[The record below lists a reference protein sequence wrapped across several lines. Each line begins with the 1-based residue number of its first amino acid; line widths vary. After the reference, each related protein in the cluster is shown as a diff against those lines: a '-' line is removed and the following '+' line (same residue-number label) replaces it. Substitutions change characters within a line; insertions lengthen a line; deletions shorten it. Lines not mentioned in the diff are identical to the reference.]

1 MRKNRSL
8 WNKFLSRIG
17 PRKPCG
23 KQKAGPG
30 LPTRRLRLESL
41 EARQLLSATLYW
53 DPNGSAGLGGA
64 GTWDTSSAN
73 WSPSPS
79 GGGAMQAWSNGD
91 SAVLAGSAAVN
102 LGSAPIEAA
111 SIQIAKGATLNLNGQ
126 NLNVGGLTGGGI
138 VTNNASGSGVSLLTL
153 LPSAAASF
161 CGTIENGTWQVELV
175 MSGSGTQT
183 LMGSNSYTGGTVITA
198 GTLEAGSGTALGA
211 ANGILTVDGGT
222 LNLDGYSLAVAQLTS
237 GANDL
242 TGLVTNTSA
251 APATLSIGGIN
262 AYDAFFGEL
271 QDNGV
276 DHLGITVDPPV
287 GGPYEFALYLYGTQ
301 NNYSGPTTI
310 NGGSGH
316 YFAALLGSNT
326 NALSPNSP
334 VTVNGDSVLDLNAAN
349 TTIPSLAGSGRVM
362 SNEAGVLTLTIDCT
376 TSATCPVNIDC
387 TMISPQQDVAL
398 DKAGG
403 GTLTLTGK
411 NTYGGGTTISGGSV
425 IAGSAWALGSGAG
438 PLTIDTACTL
448 DLDGQSPTVG
458 ELQGGGTIT
467 DSAAGS
473 SVTLTV
479 DQASASSFSGTIQN
493 GSSKFVAVTSSGSG
507 VLTLSGT
514 NKCTGPIAVSGGQ
527 LALGA
532 GGALGNAAISVAR
545 AATFAASP
553 NGGTVSA
560 GTTGPGTAGATL
572 TLPMGSLL
580 DVSSVG
586 SFKLQQETGFL
597 GPALTLS
604 GGTLVFALSSAG
616 TGQMDVSSAASTS
629 GTNIIG
635 IQPLGASLTTSTYTL
650 ITAKGGLTG
659 TFEFANGTANQ
670 ALTVGGVAYVLT
682 LGNSATAETVTVAI
696 AAVMTQRPSGR
707 TG

>member
-1 MRKNRSL
+1 M
-8 WNKFLSRIG
+8 
-17 PRKPCG
+17 
-23 KQKAGPG
+23 
-30 LPTRRLRLESL
+30 
-41 EARQLLSATLYW
+41 
-53 DPNGSAGLGGA
+53 
-64 GTWDTSSAN
+64 
-73 WSPSPS
+73 
-79 GGGAMQAWSNGD
+79 
-91 SAVLAGSAAVN
+91 
-102 LGSAPIEAA
+102 
-111 SIQIAKGATLNLNGQ
+111 
-126 NLNVGGLTGGGI
+126 GGLTGGGI

-251 APATLSIGGIN
+251 VPATLSIGGIN

-287 GGPYEFALYLYGTQ
+287 GGPYESRCTCTARRTTTLARRRSTAAAGTI
-301 NNYSGPTTI
+301 SLPCSVPTPMRV
-310 NGGSGH
+310 
-316 YFAALLGSNT
+316 
-326 NALSPNSP
+326 SPNSP

-493 GSSKFVAVTSSGSG
+493 GSSKFVAVTFVRQRRADAQRHQQMHGADCG
-507 VLTLSGT
+507 ERRPTGT
-514 NKCTGPIAVSGGQ
+514 RRGRRPGQCGHLGGPCCDLRGKPERRHGEC
-527 LALGA
+527 
-532 GGALGNAAISVAR
+532 GNHGPR
-545 AATFAASP
+545 
-553 NGGTVSA
+553 NGR
-560 GTTGPGTAGATL
+560 ATL

-586 SFKLQQETGFL
+586 SFKLQQETGF
-597 GPALTLS
+597 GPGPDAQRGHARLRALERGHGPDGRQFGRLY
-604 GGTLVFALSSAG
+604 VRHEHHRHPA
-616 TGQMDVSSAASTS
+616 V
-629 GTNIIG
+629 
-635 IQPLGASLTTSTYTL
+635 GASLTTSTYTL

-670 ALTVGGVAYVLT
+670 ALTVGGVAHALT